1 MSSVGGNHHRQNEG
15 AQDDEFSSPFQRLS
29 LYQSCMNHMVS
40 KSDRKPQ
47 TKGALKK

>member
-1 MSSVGGNHHRQNEG
+1 MSGVGVHRRQNEG

-40 KSDRKPQ
+40 KSDRKLFTNGFLPP
-47 TKGALKK
+47 